1 MNHLTLRLMYLS
13 LFFIGSSDNPNF
25 VLVSNVFTG
34 VGFNSTKRSMV
45 ISLPA
50 KNKLG
55 FVDGTIA
62 PPLSTSSTY
71 SNWFRANSMV
81 ISWLLNSVTKTIAD
95 SLLFLPT
102 AKEIW
107 QELHQR
113 FEQFASALTY
123 QMQQQSYS
131 LSQGADDFSSYFTK
145 FTKLWDEIRM
155 IQSVPNC
162 TCGPSI
168 AINKFFEEQRLIQ
181 LLMGLDESYK
191 IIHEERQR
199 GINHPSTLSNDA
211 IAMQISSD
219 SSRKLLTCNHC
230 KKSGHT
236 KAQCYRLN
244 GFPSNCKFT
253 ENKKDDVKPTV
264 QNVISNDSPPIS
276 QEQYN

>member
-34 VGFNSTKRSMV
+34 GGFNSTKRSMV

-113 FEQFASALTY
+113 FEQFASALIY
-123 QMQQQSYS
+123 QMQRRILFLKVLMIS
-131 LSQGADDFSSYFTK
+131 LLPLLSSPNFGMK
-145 FTKLWDEIRM
+145 FVWYNLFL
-155 IQSVPNC
+155 
-162 TCGPSI
+162 I
-168 AINKFFEEQRLIQ
+168 ALVVHLLQ
-181 LLMGLDESYK
+181 LTNSLK
-191 IIHEERQR
+191 
-199 GINHPSTLSNDA
+199 NNA
-211 IAMQISSD
+211 
-219 SSRKLLTCNHC
+219 
-230 KKSGHT
+230 
-236 KAQCYRLN
+236 
-244 GFPSNCKFT
+244 
-253 ENKKDDVKPTV
+253 
-264 QNVISNDSPPIS
+264 
-276 QEQYN
+276 